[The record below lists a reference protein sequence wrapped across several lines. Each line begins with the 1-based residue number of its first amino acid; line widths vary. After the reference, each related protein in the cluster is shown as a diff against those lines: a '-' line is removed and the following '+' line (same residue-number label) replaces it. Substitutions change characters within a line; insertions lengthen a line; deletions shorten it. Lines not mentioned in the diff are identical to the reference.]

1 MLGAAAAQGM
11 TGIDYLRAILREEI
25 PPPPIA
31 LTLGFKLAEVA
42 EGRAV
47 FTIEPGEYHYNPI
60 GLVHGGVLATLLDS
74 AMGCAVHSKLPAGSS
89 YATTDLNVHFVRA
102 VTRDTPRLRCE
113 SELLHLGGRIAT
125 ASGRVV
131 DAVGKLY
138 AHATTSCL
146 VIHQEKSR

>member
-1 MLGAAAAQGM
+1 MLGAAVAQGM
-11 TGIDYLRAILREEI
+11 AGIDYLRAILREEI

-31 LTLGFKLAEVA
+31 LTLGFKLEEVA
-42 EGRAV
+42 EGRAL
-47 FTIEPGEYHYNPI
+47 FTIEPGEHHYNPI

-74 AMGCAVHSKLPAGSS
+74 AMGCAIHSKLPAGSG
-89 YATTDLNVHFVRA
+89 YATVDLNVHFVRA

-131 DAVGKLY
+131 DEAGKLY

-146 VIHQEKSR
+146 VIHQEKPR